1 MRVLNP
7 TSDFASGLRTG
18 ESLTGVIDIGTSKV
32 VCLMFASA
40 RFGEPGV
47 LRLIGFGHQRSR
59 GLKASVVIDIDAAE
73 SAVRAAVQ
81 QAEAMA
87 GISLERVY
95 LPVGCGRL
103 KSHNMKASAS
113 TAQGVV
119 TAADLER
126 LLASGRRYAE
136 RDGRT
141 LLHMNAI
148 GYRIDDVGGIGDPIE
163 LAGHTLAGD
172 LHAVTADNAPL
183 RNFIQVVERCNLEVA
198 GLTPQPYASAI
209 AATTLADRR
218 DGVVAV
224 DIGAGSTT
232 MAFFADGHL
241 VSTHAAPVGG
251 NHLTFDIARALS
263 TPVVEAERIKTLY
276 GTMRAAHS
284 DEHDLVPYK
293 IAGDQDSPLQHATKT
308 EIRAIIAPRVE
319 ALVAMISERIETSA
333 IAPARFARVVLTG
346 GGSQLVGLTDIA
358 ADLLDRPLRIGR
370 LDARAGW
377 AERICAPVFSAACGA
392 AMIANDEQLRGAGH
406 GQLSSNSQAQSGYFG
421 QVGRWIR
428 ESF

>member
-1 MRVLNP
+1 MRQLNP
-7 TSDFASGLRTG
+7 TSEFASGLRTG

-148 GYRIDDVGGIGDPIE
+148 GYRLDDVGGIGDPIE

-251 NHLTFDIARALS
+251 
-263 TPVVEAERIKTLY
+263 
-276 GTMRAAHS
+276 
-284 DEHDLVPYK
+284 
-293 IAGDQDSPLQHATKT
+293 
-308 EIRAIIAPRVE
+308 
-319 ALVAMISERIETSA
+319 
-333 IAPARFARVVLTG
+333 
-346 GGSQLVGLTDIA
+346 
-358 ADLLDRPLRIGR
+358 R
-370 LDARAGW
+370 L
-377 AERICAPVFSAACGA
+377 
-392 AMIANDEQLRGAGH
+392 
-406 GQLSSNSQAQSGYFG
+406 
-421 QVGRWIR
+421 
-428 ESF
+428 